1 MAEET
6 KEIIAEIDEGA
17 ETGEVDVQKIL
28 EEYEGGATV
37 RSTGSE
43 FWDKVINAIAIGMSL
58 FHLYTAFF
66 GELAGLIQRAIHLGF
81 AMFLLYIFVAPK
93 KGMKKIGWYDYI
105 FAVLGAISSFYIVLF
120 YHDIIYRAGNPNL
133 WDIIMGVILIALVL
147 EGARRVGG
155 IWFFLIIAFF
165 LAYTFIPGM
174 PGILGHRSYQFKTVI
189 SHMYIEGN
197 GIYTTP
203 IAVSATFV
211 FMFILFGAFLE
222 FTGVGNLFI
231 ELALAL
237 AGWSVGGPAKVA
249 VIASG
254 LMGTISGSS
263 VANVVGTGSFTIPLM
278 KSIGYPP
285 YFAGAVEAAASTGGQ
300 IMPPV
305 MGAAAFIMAEF
316 LELPYRDIMIAAILP
331 AVLYYLAV
339 GIMVHYEAKR
349 LGLKGISREN
359 LPSAWKILKEKWIL
373 FLPIVGIVYMLLK
386 NYTPTFTAAWGIVI
400 GVVAIYLVKEER
412 KLVKAIFGILMV
424 LVLAAIYI
432 YGLPQVEG
440 KVHLFGMVMQR
451 TTLTKW
457 LNIFGFFTI
466 FIAPLLS
473 SAPVKEFKRLLDT
486 LAGGARSAV
495 GVALACAGAG
505 IVIGSVTLT
514 GLGGKLTTSLINIAS
529 SWAAGIHSVLPFI
542 SQDGTKLFLTMFFT
556 MIASI
561 ILGMGLPTTAKYVV
575 LATMAVPAMVNLGV
589 FPLAAHLFV
598 LYFGVI
604 ADLTP
609 PVALAAYAGAGIA
622 GADPN
627 KTGWTAVKLALAG
640 FILPFMFA
648 YNPFLL
654 FIDPVKTTMSV
665 GGNLISY
672 ADYLQQL
679 REGAKFFAVKIG
691 KIVFLSD
698 PIKVLQV
705 FITGLLGAYALGLAA
720 EGYESDYLTWW
731 ERLLFVAA
739 AFLMI
744 DPTLIT
750 DIIGIAILVVTFFIH
765 RMRAKRKLAAGQ

>member
-1 MAEET
+1 MAEV
-6 KEIIAEIDEGA
+6 KEIIEEIDESAESGA
-17 ETGEVDVQKIL
+17 VDVQKIL
-28 EEYEGGATV
+28 EEYEGSAAT
-37 RSTGSE
+37 RSTGSV
-43 FWDKVINAIAIGMSL
+43 FWDRVINAIAIGMSL

-66 GELAGLIQRAIHLGF
+66 GELAGLIQRSIHLGF
-81 AMFLLYIFVAPK
+81 AIFLLYIFVAPK
-93 KGMKKIGWYDYI
+93 KGMKKIGWYDYV
-105 FAVLGAISSFYIVLF
+105 FAILGSLSSFYIVLF

-155 IWFFLIIAFF
+155 IWFFLIIGLF
-165 LAYTFIPGM
+165 LIYTFVPGL
-174 PGILGHRSYQFKTVI
+174 PGILGHRSYQFKTII

-211 FMFILFGAFLE
+211 FMFILFGSFLE

-237 AGWSVGGPAKVA
+237 AGWSIGGPAKVA

-331 AVLYYLAV
+331 AILYYLAV

-359 LPSAWKILKEKWIL
+359 LPSAVKILKEKWVL
-373 FLPIVGIVYMLLK
+373 FLPIIGIVYMLLR

-400 GVVAIYLVKEER
+400 GVVAIYLVKEDR
-412 KLVKAIFGILMV
+412 KYMKVIFSILML
-424 LVLAAIYI
+424 LVLASIYI

-440 KVHLFGMVMQR
+440 KIHLFGMVMQR

-473 SAPVKEFKRLLDT
+473 SSPTKEFKKLLDT
-486 LAGGARSAV
+486 LAGGAKSAV
-495 GVALACAGAG
+495 GVAMACAGAG
-505 IVIGSVTLT
+505 VVIGSVTLT

-529 SWAAGIHSVLPFI
+529 SWAAGIHSVLPFV
-542 SQDGTKLFLTMFFT
+542 SQDGMKLFLTMFFT

-648 YNPFLL
+648 YNPYLL
-654 FIDPVKTTMSV
+654 FINPDKTTMSV
-665 GGNLISY
+665 GGKLIPYSQ
-672 ADYLQQL
+672 YLQQL
-679 REGAKFFAVKIG
+679 KEGAKFFAVKIG
-691 KIVFLSD
+691 KITFLTD
-698 PIKVLQV
+698 PIKLLQV

-720 EGYESDYLTWW
+720 EGYESDYLKWW
-731 ERLLFVAA
+731 ERILFAIA

-744 DPTLIT
+744 DPTLLT
-750 DIIGIAILVVTFFIH
+750 DIIGILLLAITLFIH
-765 RMRAKRKLAAGQ
+765 KARVKKMQAA

>member
-1 MAEET
+1 VAQGELIEEKGISSEST
-6 KEIIAEIDEGA
+6 
-17 ETGEVDVQKIL
+17 TVDVQKLL
-28 EEYEGGATV
+28 EEYEGGATA
-37 RSTGSE
+37 RTTGVE
-43 FWDKVINAIAIGMSL
+43 FWDKVINSVAIGMSL
-58 FHLYTAFF
+58 FHLYTGFF
-66 GELAGLIQRAIHLGF
+66 GELQGLAQRAIHLGF
-81 AMFLLYIFVAPK
+81 AIFLLYIYVAPK
-93 KGMKKIGWYDYI
+93 KGMKKIAWYDYI
-105 FAVLGAISSFYIVLF
+105 FAVLGAASSFYVVLF
-120 YHDIIYRAGNPNL
+120 LNDVINRAANPNV
-133 WDIIMGVILIALVL
+133 WDIIFGVILIALVL

-155 IWFFLIIAFF
+155 KWFFGIIAFF
-165 LAYTFIPGM
+165 FVYTFIPWL
-174 PGILGHRSYQFKTVI
+174 PGILGHRAFQFKTII

-316 LELPYRDIMIAAILP
+316 LEVPYKVIMIAAILP

-349 LGLKGISREN
+349 LGLKGIAREN
-359 LPSAWKILKEKWIL
+359 LPSAVKILKEKWVL
-373 FLPIVGIVYMLLK
+373 FLPIIGIVYMLLQQ

-400 GVVAIYLVKEER
+400 GVVAVYLVKER
-412 KLVKAIFGILMV
+412 RPVMKVVYSLFMLLVIAF
-424 LVLAAIYI
+424 IYV
-432 YGLPQVEG
+432 YNLPQVEG
-440 KVHLFGMVMQR
+440 KIHLLGMVVDR
-451 TTLTKW
+451 TTLSSWINT
-457 LNIFGFFTI
+457 FGIFTI
-466 FIAPLLS
+466 FFAPLLS
-473 SAPVKEFKRLLDT
+473 YDPVKEFQRLLDT
-486 LAGGARSAV
+486 LANGAKNAV

-514 GLGGKLTTSLINIAS
+514 GLGGKLTTSLINIS
-529 SWAAGIHSVLPFI
+529 SSMAAGINSVLPFI
-542 SQDGTKLFLTMFFT
+542 SQDTMKLFFTMFFT

-575 LATMAVPAMVNLGV
+575 LATMAVPAMVNLGI

-627 KTGWTAVKLALAG
+627 KTGWTSVKLALAG
-640 FILPFMFA
+640 FILPFMFS
-648 YNPFLL
+648 YNPYLL
-654 FIDPVKTTMSV
+654 FIDPDKSIINV
-665 GGNLISY
+665 GVDSISY
-672 ADYLQQL
+672 SQYLAQIK
-679 REGAKFFAVKIG
+679 EGVKFYAIKIG
-691 KIVFLSD
+691 EVSFLAD
-698 PIKVLQV
+698 PIKILQV

-720 EGYESDYLTWW
+720 EGYESDYLKWW
-731 ERLLFVAA
+731 ERILFVIA
-739 AFLMI
+739 AFFMI
-744 DPTLIT
+744 DPTFMT
-750 DIIGIAILVVTFFIH
+750 DIIGIGILALTLFIH
-765 RMRAKRKLAAGQ
+765 RFRVKRLKTT